1 MAYRDQFDANH
12 PPYPTSY
19 DTNYYPRD
27 RSPEYGTRPI
37 SRTSTDAS
45 ERQPRD
51 NSPAWDRRSFD
62 CNSQPIQQP
71 LKSAIGHAFEKSD
84 AASGVD
90 PQLIAQIAA
99 EVKRSVLDEIKS
111 SGITGT
117 TTSQHV
123 PVSSHQWI
131 PPSPTSTNNSVPPR
145 DVYTPPSPKRTDF
158 PSQPSPDRD
167 PLYRDPLLD
176 GSSDIPTPRFERS
189 VPQERERP
197 PVRPNPPTRMATEE
211 YTPIEKMWQR
221 LFETDGRPLP
231 RLGQLLRGLAL
242 HLIEDYEPKHSLVI
256 SPAKMLKFYEDVKI
270 QDEIYPWKRIFG
282 EIDYLSL
289 SKIYRDLRCQ
299 HHFIQEHPA
308 EQPRIPALTPD
319 GFQEW
324 MAILIQAYPDAEYDR
339 LVKAILDMPISNAD
353 DRKERF
359 PKELPRRMFPTVEN
373 LQAQQRFAA
382 VLSSERVGPLRK
394 APSFPPPPPKP
405 QAPSPGPSLER
416 ERSPYASKPETRSF
430 DTDDEPMPTS
440 VPIERERKPYS
451 AAPGGGKSYDDM
463 NSSSHSD
470 TAANEKRRRAQSNAG
485 QAPWVQS
492 PGDSYCP
499 PSHHPRAGST
509 NARPRSPSFS
519 NYGTQSD
526 PNVRD
531 MPGSYYGSSM
541 HNTDDDTRRYTKDT
555 DSRRH
560 SRRRSGVGLDGPLDS
575 QSRSMY
581 GSDDDYKGRNGG
593 GGYEN
598 RSYDSRRY

>member
-1 MAYRDQFDANH
+1 MAYRDQSADA
-12 PPYPTSY
+12 PYPASY
-19 DTNYYPRD
+19 DSQYYPRD
-27 RSPEYGTRPI
+27 RSPDYATRPI
-37 SRTSTDAS
+37 SRPSADAS

-51 NSPAWDRRSFD
+51 KSPWDRRSFD
-62 CNSQPIQQP
+62 NASQPIQQP
-71 LKSAIGHAFEKSD
+71 LRSAIGHAFEKSD
-84 AASGVD
+84 AASVVD

-99 EVKRSVLDEIKS
+99 EVKKSVLDEIKS

-117 TTSQHV
+117 THPQHV
-123 PVSSHQWI
+123 PVSSQQWI

-176 GSSDIPTPRFERS
+176 GNSDTPTPRFERS

-197 PVRPNPPTRMATEE
+197 SARPNPPSRMATEE

-242 HLIEDYEPKHSLVI
+242 HLIEDYEPKYSLVI
-256 SPAKMLKFYEDVKI
+256 SPAKMLKFYEEVKI
-270 QDEIYPWKRIFG
+270 EDEIYPWKRIFG
-282 EIDYLSL
+282 EIDYSSL

-308 EQPRIPALTPD
+308 EQPRIPALTPE

-324 MAILIQAYPDAEYDR
+324 MTILIQAYPDAEYDR

-359 PKELPRRMFPTVEN
+359 PKELPRRMFPTIEN

-405 QAPSPGPSLER
+405 QAPPPGPNLER
-416 ERSPYASKPETRSF
+416 ERSPYTSKPEMRSF
-430 DTDDEPMPTS
+430 DTEDEPLSTS

-463 NSSSHSD
+463 SSGTHSD

-492 PGDSYCP
+492 PGDPYYP
-499 PSHHPRAGST
+499 QSHHPRTGST

-531 MPGSYYGSSM
+531 VPGSYYGSSM
-541 HNTDDDTRRYTKDT
+541 HNVEDDTRRYNKDS
-555 DSRRH
+555 DSKRH

-581 GSDDDYKGRNGG
+581 GDDDYRGRNGS

>member
-12 PPYPTSY
+12 PPYPVSY
-19 DTNYYPRD
+19 DSSYYPRD

-62 CNSQPIQQP
+62 SGSQPIQQP

-84 AASGVD
+84 AASVVD

-111 SGITGT
+111 SGIT
-117 TTSQHV
+117 
-123 PVSSHQWI
+123 
-131 PPSPTSTNNSVPPR
+131 
-145 DVYTPPSPKRTDF
+145 DF
-158 PSQPSPDRD
+158 PGQPSPDRD

-176 GSSDIPTPRFERS
+176 GNSDIPTSRFERS
-189 VPQERERP
+189 GPQERERP
-197 PVRPNPPTRMATEE
+197 PVRPNPPTRMMTEE

-242 HLIEDYEPKHSLVI
+242 HLIEDYEPKYSLVI
-256 SPAKMLKFYEDVKI
+256 SPAKMLKFYEEVKI

-282 EIDYLSL
+282 EIDYSSL

-324 MAILIQAYPDAEYDR
+324 MTILIQAYPDAEYDR

-405 QAPSPGPSLER
+405 QAPPPGPSLER
-416 ERSPYASKPETRSF
+416 ERSPYASKPEMRSF
-430 DTDDEPMPTS
+430 DTDDEPMSTS

-463 NSSSHSD
+463 NSGTQSD

-485 QAPWVQS
+485 QAPWVQP
-492 PGDSYCP
+492 PGDSHCSQ
-499 PSHHPRAGST
+499 SHHPRAGST
-509 NARPRSPSFS
+509 NARPRSPGFS

-531 MPGSYYGSSM
+531 VSGSYYGSSM
-541 HNTDDDTRRYTKDT
+541 HNTDDDTRRYNKDT
-555 DSRRH
+555 ESKRH

-581 GSDDDYKGRNGG
+581 GGDDDYKGRNGS

-598 RSYDSRRY
+598 RGYDSRRY